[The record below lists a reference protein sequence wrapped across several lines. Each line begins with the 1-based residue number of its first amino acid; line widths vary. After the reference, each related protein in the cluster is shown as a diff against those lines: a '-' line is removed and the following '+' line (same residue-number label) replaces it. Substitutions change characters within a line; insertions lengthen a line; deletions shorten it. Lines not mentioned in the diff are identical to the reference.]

1 MTTLNELKEMDAWV
15 EKGDRIDVKT
25 ALNSLFRLENDALSS
40 RDGYGYSSG
49 DAEIIRKV
57 IMRYSVLS
65 STLADLIMVI
75 ELAGVALQQVNE
87 KSHFV
92 PAIVQEALSEIRKL
106 KGE

>member
-65 STLADLIMVI
+65 STLADLIRVI

>member
-1 MTTLNELKEMDAWV
+1 MTTLKELKEMDAWV